1 VLSLGRA
8 TARVL
13 GAGSFLVGRDTRI
26 SGPLLQAALSAGL
39 AAEGATV
46 IDVGVLPTPGVAALA
61 AARNLPAAVI
71 SASHNPYPDNGIK
84 LFASGGR
91 KLSDDVEARLE
102 AELQRVVEPGSKAGH
117 PTGASVGT
125 VTADTGA
132 AAWYSQ
138 HVTAALEGRRLDGAS
153 VVIDCAGGAASPVAP
168 GIFASVGATV
178 DVLFDQPDGTN
189 INDGCGS
196 THPEALQERVAATGA
211 SLGLAFDGD
220 ADRIIAVD
228 HRGRLVDG
236 DALIALFALD
246 RRDQG
251 RLVDDTVVVTVM
263 TNLGFRLAMEQHGV
277 AVHET
282 RVGDRYVLEALEAHG
297 WSLGGEQSGH
307 IVFRDLASTG
317 DGILTGLLLVD
328 LVLRHGRPL
337 AELADAAM
345 TRLPQV
351 LRNVRV
357 ADRDGLWGPAGQSV
371 RAEVALVEAALGE
384 RGRILLRPSGT
395 EPVIRVMAEA
405 PTEAEAEAA
414 VARLCDAVIRAL
426 KRA

>member
-1 VLSLGRA
+1 M
-8 TARVL
+8 
-13 GAGSFLVGRDTRI
+13 
-26 SGPLLQAALSAGL
+26 
-39 AAEGATV
+39 
-46 IDVGVLPTPGVAALA
+46 
-61 AARNLPAAVI
+61 
-71 SASHNPYPDNGIK
+71 
-84 LFASGGR
+84 FASGGR
-91 KLSDDVEARLE
+91 KLSDDVEAQLE
-102 AELQRVVEPGSKAGH
+102 AELQRVGEPGFTAGH

-125 VTADTGA
+125 VTADIAA
-132 AAWYSQ
+132 AAWYGQ
-138 HVTAALEGRRLDGAS
+138 HVAAALEGRRLDGAS
-153 VVIDCAGGAASPVAP
+153 IVIDCACGAASPVAA

-263 TNLGFRLAMEQHGV
+263 ANLGLRLAMEQHGIT
-277 AVHET
+277 VHET

-328 LVLRHGRPL
+328 LVLRQGRAL

-351 LRNVRV
+351 LRNIRV
-357 ADRDGLWGPAGQSV
+357 ADRDGLWGPAGQPV
-371 RAEVALVEAALGE
+371 RAEVALVEESLGH
-384 RGRILLRPSGT
+384 RGRVLLRPSGT

-414 VARLCDAVIRAL
+414 VARLCDAVIQAL
-426 KRA
+426 KPA

>member
-1 VLSLGRA
+1 MPGRRRARSTASRRPARLRSTPSAERRRPGPLSLIFGTDGIRGLANAELTPEFVLALGRA

-102 AELQRVVEPGSKAGH
+102 AELQRVGEPGSTAAH

-125 VTADTGA
+125 LTADTGA
-132 AAWYSQ
+132 GAWYSQ
-138 HVTAALEGRRLDGAS
+138 HVAAALEGRRLDGAS
-153 VVIDCAGGAASPVAP
+153 IVIDCACGSASPVAA

-178 DVLFDQPDGTN
+178 DVLFDQPNGTN

-211 SLGLAFDGD
+211 NLGLAFDGD
-220 ADRIIAVD
+220 ADWIIAVD

-246 RRDQG
+246 RRDPG
-251 RLVDDTVVVTVM
+251 RLGGDT
-263 TNLGFRLAMEQHGV
+263 A
-277 AVHET
+277 
-282 RVGDRYVLEALEAHG
+282 
-297 WSLGGEQSGH
+297 
-307 IVFRDLASTG
+307 
-317 DGILTGLLLVD
+317 
-328 LVLRHGRPL
+328 GRPV
-337 AELADAAM
+337 
-345 TRLPQV
+345 T
-351 LRNVRV
+351 
-357 ADRDGLWGPAGQSV
+357 
-371 RAEVALVEAALGE
+371 
-384 RGRILLRPSGT
+384 
-395 EPVIRVMAEA
+395 
-405 PTEAEAEAA
+405 
-414 VARLCDAVIRAL
+414 
-426 KRA
+426 